1 METNLNIPPATGL
14 NGEKERIRKAR
25 LGLLVFFA
33 LVIPLSTLC
42 YWLIPRLPFAILLL
56 MWAPGISSI
65 ITRLVLREGTADI
78 SLRFGGRHSL
88 KTLPFI
94 LLFPVVIGLIAY
106 GIAWG
111 AGLVE
116 FAAPETFFE
125 ASPVVMFLVI
135 LLFQMVVGTAVGL
148 ITSTG
153 EELGWRGYMTTRM
166 MDARVPYPLLT
177 SGIIWGLWHLP
188 VILMGDYYSGPYP
201 ALSVIFFMISCTS
214 FGYIVGR
221 IRMTTG
227 SLWPAILLHSSWN
240 AIAQDAFDAFS
251 KGENALLWTG
261 ESGIIVALVFLA
273 AAWIISKRPLKI
285 RHL

>member
-1 METNLNIPPATGL
+1 
-14 NGEKERIRKAR
+14 
-25 LGLLVFFA
+25 
-33 LVIPLSTLC
+33 
-42 YWLIPRLPFAILLL
+42 
-56 MWAPGISSI
+56 
-65 ITRLVLREGTADI
+65 
-78 SLRFGGRHSL
+78 
-88 KTLPFI
+88 
-94 LLFPVVIGLIAY
+94 
-106 GIAWG
+106 
-111 AGLVE
+111 
-116 FAAPETFFE
+116 
-125 ASPVVMFLVI
+125 
-135 LLFQMVVGTAVGL
+135 
-148 ITSTG
+148 
-153 EELGWRGYMTTRM
+153 MTTRM